1 MRRIG
6 AGMSKWTSAI
16 AVIVRSARLLH
27 PLAERL
33 AALDH
38 AGRIGVEVGD
48 RGVDAGAGEDPLGG
62 GVHQVGQPL
71 QLGPAPGVGLVEVDL
86 RAEEVAA
93 RERVDLPPDP
103 LALRALRLE
112 LVGEVQPERRGGGAR
127 GTRQG
132 SQLGAVAALQA
143 VDEAEV
149 EVARL
154 AGLPGPAAH
163 LLGHL
168 GVLPRRD
175 DVALARLVGERHAQA
190 LEGGGYAGQAGRDG
204 RDGLRAL
211 GRHQVEDPADLV
223 QGAPQHRHARAVD
236 ARLLQLDLQPGPLEE
251 RVLRRRLAV
260 VDGGRGLDGG
270 DRAPGQC
277 LAGVEAGGGEV
288 GQLVLVPGHPD
299 RGGGQRVEGAEVLD
313 VGVAEGVDPALVQE
327 GFGHAGD
334 PMPSPDDLRVTD
346 AR

>member
-6 AGMSKWTSAI
+6 AGMSKCTSAI
-16 AVIVRSARLLH
+16 AAMVRSARSCIH
-27 PLAERL
+27 VAERL
-33 AALDH
+33 AAVDH
-38 AGRIGVEVGD
+38 AGRVGVEVGD

-86 RAEEVAA
+86 GAEEVAA
-93 RERVDLPPDP
+93 RERVDLAADP

-112 LVGEVQPERRGGGAR
+112 LVAEEQPERRGGGAR
-127 GTRQG
+127 GTRQ
-132 SQLGAVAALQA
+132 
-143 VDEAEV
+143 
-149 EVARL
+149 RL
-154 AGLPGPAAH
+154 AARRGRRPA
-163 LLGHL
+163 G
-168 GVLPRRD
+168 GRRGRGRSRPPRRS
-175 DVALARLVGERHAQA
+175 ARSSGAPARPPRRTAGPRRRCPCGPRRRA
-190 LEGGGYAGQAGRDG
+190 CTRRPSSAAGTAGQAGRDG
-204 RDGLRAL
+204 RDGLLAL

-251 RVLRRRLAV
+251 GVPGRRLAV
-260 VDGGRGLDGG
+260 VDRASRPRRRATARRGQ
-270 DRAPGQC
+270 R

-313 VGVAEGVDPALVQE
+313 VGVAEGVDRWRSVTRAIVE
-327 GFGHAGD
+327 SVGHARR
-334 PMPSPDDLRVTD
+334 P
-346 AR
+346 